1 MKVPKVVSIKVTSNR
16 SLAHHTLLGTVAP
29 EGNETAGASTAPHT
43 FSFAANG
50 PVGFSLLRCLRGCMQ
65 DPVRGFF
72 RGGLFQWHS
81 HNKLTAKVK
90 SSLWRSGGEC
100 EE

>member
-16 SLAHHTLLGTVAP
+16 SLAHHTLLGTEAP
-29 EGNETAGASTAPHT
+29 EGNETARPLLPT
-43 FSFAANG
+43 FSFEANG